1 MSYHIGF
8 EGELVSMRCTF
19 PAGCCKLVGVN
30 VNDGTRTFPPDSK
43 IRGDGECIWKPING
57 WGVGPGDT
65 LVVEI
70 DNQDQVF
77 GHEISTELFFFKRT
91 APRKKRGVK

>member
-1 MSYHIGF
+1 MA
-8 EGELVSMRCTF
+8 MRCTF

-30 VNDGTRTFPPDSK
+30 VNDGTRIFPPDSK
-43 IRGDGECIWKPING
+43 IRGDGEPIWKPING
-57 WGVGPGDT
+57 WEVGPGDA

-77 GHEISTELFFFKRT
+77 DHTINIELFFLKRSSC
-91 APRKKRGVK
+91 KVKEV